1 MKPTVLDI
9 CSGAGGEAI
18 GLEQAGFEHLASIEI
33 DPAACQTLRLNRPRW
48 NVIESDIRA

>member
-18 GLEQAGFEHLASIEI
+18 GLEQAGFEHIASIEI
-33 DPAACQTLRLNRPRW
+33 DPPARRCASIGFAGMSSKAISER
-48 NVIESDIRA
+48 